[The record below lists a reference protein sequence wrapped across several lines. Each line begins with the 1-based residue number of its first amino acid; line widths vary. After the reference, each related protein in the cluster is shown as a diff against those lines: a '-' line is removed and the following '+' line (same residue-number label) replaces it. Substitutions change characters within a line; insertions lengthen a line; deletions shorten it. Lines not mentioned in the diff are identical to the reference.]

1 MARAPLRVVHR
12 STLRRCDAQPGV
24 AQKNDNFSACHLD
37 STSPYRHLAQA
48 NVEVVVIALK
58 RPGWRARATGHGM
71 QFQQVGVGDQMAP
84 LTTAPPPEA
93 LVDVDGHAV
102 SGRRIRRRNR
112 HPTGGEQHW
121 PALRL
126 RQPRQTPTTSA
137 SSSDDPTGRWLARSI
152 HSWPVAFRRR
162 HHRSYSGI
170 RKRPWWSLY
179 LVAYRPLAWCIMR
192 DRPFILAIAG
202 GTGSG
207 KTTVARRLADA
218 LDPSHFALVKLDSY
232 YRDRTDLTLAER
244 AEINYDHPDAFDWQ
258 LLRDH
263 LRSLLDGRPVDIPVY
278 DFADFNRSTE
288 VTRTEPAQV
297 VCVEGIL
304 VLYEAELRSLF
315 DLRVYVDTDADV
327 RLIRRLR
334 RDVAERGRTPESV
347 IDQYLSTVRPSH
359 EQFVEPSKRFAHV
372 IIPEGGHN
380 DAAFDMLVA
389 RLKEFA

>member
-1 MARAPLRVVHR
+1 
-12 STLRRCDAQPGV
+12 
-24 AQKNDNFSACHLD
+24 
-37 STSPYRHLAQA
+37 
-48 NVEVVVIALK
+48 VIALK
-58 RPGWRARATGHGM
+58 RPTGNTCAAGDGM
-71 QFQQVGVGDQMAP
+71 QFQQVGVTDQVAP
-84 LTTAPPPEA
+84 LTTAPPPPA
-93 LVDVDGHAV
+93 FVYVDGHAV

-112 HPTGGEQHW
+112 HPTAEVPPQQGLTPH
-121 PALRL
+121 
-126 RQPRQTPTTSA
+126 QPMQRPRAFA
-137 SSSDDPTGRWLARSI
+137 SSSDGRRGRWPDRLIRS
-152 HSWPVAFRRR
+152 STDAFQRR
-162 HHRSYSGI
+162 HHRSCSGI

-179 LVAYRPLAWCIMR
+179 LVACWPLAWPVMR
-192 DRPFILAIAG
+192 ERPFILAIAG

-207 KTTVARRLADA
+207 KTTVAQRLANA

-244 AEINYDHPDAFDWQ
+244 AEINYDHPDSFDWQ

-263 LRSLLDGRPVDIPVY
+263 LRSLLDGQPVDIPVY

-347 IDQYLSTVRPSH
+347 IDQYLATVRPSH

-372 IIPEGGHN
+372 IIPEGGRN

>member
-1 MARAPLRVVHR
+1 
-12 STLRRCDAQPGV
+12 
-24 AQKNDNFSACHLD
+24 
-37 STSPYRHLAQA
+37 
-48 NVEVVVIALK
+48 
-58 RPGWRARATGHGM
+58 
-71 QFQQVGVGDQMAP
+71 
-84 LTTAPPPEA
+84 
-93 LVDVDGHAV
+93 
-102 SGRRIRRRNR
+102 
-112 HPTGGEQHW
+112 
-121 PALRL
+121 
-126 RQPRQTPTTSA
+126 
-137 SSSDDPTGRWLARSI
+137 
-152 HSWPVAFRRR
+152 
-162 HHRSYSGI
+162 
-170 RKRPWWSLY
+170 
-179 LVAYRPLAWCIMR
+179 MR
-192 DRPFILAIAG
+192 ERPFILAIAG

-207 KTTVARRLADA
+207 KTTVAHRLADA

-263 LRSLLDGRPVDIPVY
+263 LRSLLDGQPVDIPVY
-278 DFADFNRSTE
+278 DFADFNRSAD
-288 VTRTEPAQV
+288 VTCTAPARV

-334 RDVAERGRTPESV
+334 RDVAERGRAPESV

-372 IIPEGGHN
+372 IIPEGGRN